1 MRDEKTILTLLQVAV
16 PVDTLLTVSAE
27 VKILE
32 ILGIVSNPELIKA
45 MNLSMS
51 LLPSSTPA
59 TAKGLVQLLNGLIR
73 MNPKSNKT
81 HHAALDKLVASL
93 ASAPDVVLT
102 FGTFLPI
109 CESLLKARHKL
120 HDKES

>member
-1 MRDEKTILTLLQVAV
+1 MRDDKTVLTLLQVAV
-16 PVDTLLTVSAE
+16 PADTLLTVSAE

-32 ILGIVSNPELIKA
+32 ILGIVSNPELVKA
-45 MNLSMS
+45 MNLSIS

-59 TAKGLVQLLNGLIR
+59 TAKGLVQLLNALIR

-81 HHAALDKLVASL
+81 HHNTLDKLVASL
-93 ASAPDVVLT
+93 ASSPDVVLT
-102 FGTFLPI
+102 FGTFLPV

-120 HDKES
+120 REEA